1 MAGKIN
7 ITRCDNKLL
16 KIVCAN
22 TRINV
27 EVLNI
32 VDVKFKYWRERL
44 FVRKIWKIL
53 TKRNFDTND
62 IFKKINK

>member
-1 MAGKIN
+1 MTGKIN
-7 ITRCDNKLL
+7 ITCCDNKVL

-22 TRINV
+22 TRISV
-27 EVLNI
+27 EILNI
-32 VDVKFKYWRERL
+32 IDVKFKYWRERL

>member
-1 MAGKIN
+1 MTGKIS
-7 ITRCDNKLL
+7 ITCCDNKLL